1 MATPPALPDEYFET
15 RFRTPVAPPGW
26 PARFAILTAWAT
38 TGEQWSPAQNQQAD
52 ARLAAHLAERG
63 LWHHR
68 LTGYSPRTG
77 HAEAGWAVEL
87 APDAARAVG
96 VAFRQDAL
104 YTVEDDALW
113 VLRCEDGRA
122 ESVGRFSERL
132 DR

>member
-1 MATPPALPDEYFET
+1 VATPQPLPGEYFET
-15 RFRTPVAPPGW
+15 RFRTPLPPDAW
-26 PARFAILTAWAT
+26 PARFAIITAWAT
-38 TGEQWSPAQNQQAD
+38 TGEHWSPARNQDAD
-52 ARLAAHLAERG
+52 ARLAAHLAACR

-96 VAFRQDAL
+96 MAFQQHAI
-104 YTVEDDALW
+104 YTVQDDALA
-113 VLRCEDGRA
+113 VLRCEDGRV
-122 ESVGRFSERL
+122 ESVGRFSERV